1 MLTILRAALTQ
12 RIAVYTLVAVLCI
25 AGLLA
30 VNALPQSVYPN
41 LDFSRV
47 NVRAENGQLAPTL
60 VQTGIT
66 RPLERELAAV
76 PGVEQIVA
84 TSTQGAADV
93 NVTFDPTVADTN
105 VALQRIATAVSAIQS
120 RLPSGTTVRAQQV
133 GTNLF
138 PIVSYGLSSN
148 RLNLM
153 QLREIAQYQIQPQL
167 VGRRG
172 IALVNVLAGDVR
184 EYRVVLSPQQLAAR
198 HVTIA
203 DVDDAIS
210 KTNTID
216 AVGYADS
223 RYVRSTILASGIAH
237 TPSDI
242 AAIPLGA
249 RNGVPLTLGSVA
261 NVEEAPAPPSVRAG
275 SRGENAVIINVFG
288 QPGASFVSVARVAN
302 TAMEAALRDVPSIH
316 ANNFWDQSVLVSDAI
331 SNLRDAI
338 IIGLVLSTI
347 VLLLFLRNWRST
359 VIAGA
364 VIPITIVITFGF
376 MKLFGQG
383 LNLMTLG
390 GLAIGVGLVID
401 DAIVV
406 VENIYRHLGENAQNR
421 LAAIVNA
428 VREISAPMI
437 SSTFTT
443 IVVFAPLSLLSGIPG
458 AFFRALSIALAV
470 ALVISLVLAFFLT
483 PNLAAD
489 FVRTRPE
496 RSSRFIARINRYY
509 TPALHRAL
517 SRPIPV
523 LGGAALLLAATI
535 FLATHLGSDFL
546 PALDEGAFELT
557 YTMPPG
563 TALPET
569 QRVTKQIE
577 RVVDSD
583 PAVKTSAT
591 IIGASMTLINTDTP
605 QGTSGGTLRATLYD
619 EWRRPG
625 VRTVMNRIG
634 DAISSV
640 APNVQFSMRQLLA
653 DSLSDLSNQPAP
665 IEIRV
670 FGPQQSAL
678 IPIAT
683 NVAQRIQ
690 SIPGV
695 SGTFSGVRYHSPSIV
710 VRADPAA
717 SAFGITAQQFLI
729 DERALFG
736 GDVVTNV
743 ISGQLTIPVRVR
755 YPLPLNPSP
764 SDIAKVPYVAPDGS
778 VEPLNRIATLANSPP
793 QSDINEL
800 NGRQYLSVTAQIS
813 GSNLG
818 DIVTAIKKTLAQ
830 MQLPLGYSFQIAGA
844 YELQQQS
851 FGQFALA
858 IGLSVALVFLVM
870 LLQFRSFF
878 QPIAIVAAVPLAAF
892 GAALLLFLTHISLN
906 VSSLMGFILL
916 VGLVVKNGILLLE
929 YAARHQRRGQM
940 LEEALVTAAQIRLR
954 PIVMTTL
961 TALLGM
967 LPLAFA
973 FGSGSEILRPLAV
986 AVIGGLLFST
996 LLTLIVVPVL
1006 FSVISGAR
1014 YQPPSSQ
1021 TEIDEAMMPP
1031 TPTHA

>member
-1 MLTILRAALTQ
+1 MLTILRAALAQ
-12 RIAVYTLVAVLCI
+12 RIAVYTIVVLLCLVGIVA
-25 AGLLA
+25 A
-30 VNALPQSVYPN
+30 NSLPQSVYPN
-41 LDFSRV
+41 LDFSRI

-84 TSTQGAADV
+84 TSTQGAADI
-93 NVTFDPTVADTN
+93 NVTFDPGVADTN
-105 VALQRIATAVSAIQS
+105 VALQRISTAVSAIQS
-120 RLPSGTTVRAQQV
+120 RLPTGTTVRAQQV

-138 PIVSYGLSSN
+138 PVVSYALSSK

-153 QLREIAQYQIQPQL
+153 QLREIALYQIQPQL
-167 VGRRG
+167 VGRTG
-172 IALVNVLAGDVR
+172 IAFVNVLAGDIR
-184 EYRVVLSPQQLAAR
+184 EYRVVLAPPQLAAH

-203 DVDDAIS
+203 DIDDAIS
-210 KTNTID
+210 ETNTID
-216 AVGYADS
+216 AVGHADS
-223 RYVRSTILASGIAH
+223 HYVRSTILASGIAH
-237 TPSDI
+237 SAADI
-242 AAIPLGA
+242 ANIPLAGTSA
-249 RNGVPLTLGSVA
+249 VPLTVGSVA
-261 NVEEAPAPPSVRAG
+261 TVEEAPAPPSVRATSLG
-275 SRGENAVIINVFG
+275 HDAVIINIFG
-288 QPGASFVSVARVAN
+288 QPGASYVGVAN
-302 TAMEAALRDVPSIH
+302 VANAAMETALRDLPAIQ
-316 ANNFWDQSVLVSDAI
+316 ANKFWDQSVLVSDAI

-338 IIGLVLSTI
+338 IIGLVLSTLI
-347 VLLLFLRNWRST
+347 LLLFLRHWRST
-359 VIAGA
+359 LIAGA

-390 GLAIGVGLVID
+390 GMAIGVGLVID

-406 VENIYRHLGENAQNR
+406 IENIYRHLGDNTQNR
-421 LAAIVNA
+421 VAAIVNA

-470 ALVISLVLAFFLT
+470 ALIISLVLAFFLT
-483 PNLAAD
+483 PNLGSD
-489 FVRTRPE
+489 FLRNRPE
-496 RSSRFIARINRYY
+496 GSSRFIAWVNRRY
-509 TPALHRAL
+509 TPVLHGALR
-517 SRPIPV
+517 RPVPV
-523 LGGAALLLAATI
+523 LAGAVLLLVITVL
-535 FLATHLGSDFL
+535 LATHLGSDFL

-557 YTMPPG
+557 YSLPPG

-569 QRVTKQIE
+569 ERVDKQIE
-577 RVVDSD
+577 HAVDVD

-591 IIGASMTLINTDTP
+591 MIGASMTLINTDTP

-619 EWRRPG
+619 EWQRG
-625 VRTVMNRIG
+625 GIASVMNRIS
-634 DAISSV
+634 DALSNI

-665 IEIRV
+665 IEVRI
-670 FGPQQSAL
+670 FGPQQSVL
-678 IPIAT
+678 IPLAT

-710 VRADPAA
+710 VSADPAA
-717 SAFGITAQQFLI
+717 SAFGITAQEFLR
-729 DERALFG
+729 EQRALFG

-764 SDIAKVPYVAPDGS
+764 SEIARVPYVAPDGS
-778 VEPLNRIATLANSPP
+778 VEPLDRIATLANSPP
-793 QSDINEL
+793 QSDISEL
-800 NGRQYLSVTAQIS
+800 NGRQYLSVTAQIN

-818 DIVTAIKKTLAQ
+818 DIVRAIKTQLAQ
-830 MQLPLGYSFQIAGA
+830 IQFPSGYSFQIAGA

-851 FGQFALA
+851 FTQFARA

-870 LLQFRSFF
+870 LLQFRSLL
-878 QPIAIVAAVPLAAF
+878 QPLAIVAAVPLAAF
-892 GAALLLFLTHISLN
+892 GASLLLFLTHISIN
-906 VSSLMGFILL
+906 VSSLMGLILL

-929 YAARHQRRGQM
+929 YAARHQRKGQA
-940 LEEALVTAAQIRLR
+940 LEDALVTAAQIRLR
-954 PIVMTTL
+954 PILMTTL

-996 LLTLIVVPVL
+996 LLTLVVVPVL
-1006 FSVISGAR
+1006 FFVFSRGR
-1014 YQPPSSQ
+1014 YEPPTTQTQ
-1021 TEIDEAMMPP
+1021 TEAMSLP
-1031 TPTHA
+1031 TPAHA